1 MSSYILQPCTCCNNT
16 HNNVNDCCP
25 AISYWS
31 GSQSSIN
38 TNNNYA
44 KLNPQDNLN
53 NAINYKNWL
62 QKNTENIIK
71 RETQYFD
78 NNFTCNK

>member
-1 MSSYILQPCTCCNNT
+1 MIVAQQYHI
-16 HNNVNDCCP
+16 
-25 AISYWS
+25 
-31 GSQSSIN
+31 GQSSIN